1 VCIFDVKLARNTQA
15 MPQGEVLINPPLF
28 YLILIYIAQ
37 SLQHVSRNSIGR
49 PVKSA
54 LLRLKAI
61 EDKDAT
67 VIGACV
73 RKRDFYRW
81 EVYALARIH
90 YFVSTH
96 KTREHIHM

>member
-1 VCIFDVKLARNTQA
+1 MSQE
-15 MPQGEVLINPPLF
+15 EVVINPPFF
-28 YLILIYIAQ
+28 YLILNYIAQ

-67 VIGACV
+67 VIGAYV
-73 RKRDFYRW
+73 RKGDFYSW
-81 EVYALARIH
+81 EVVYALARIH
-90 YFVSTH
+90 YFVYSYTH
-96 KTREHIHM
+96 KTCECIHM

>member
-1 VCIFDVKLARNTQA
+1 
-15 MPQGEVLINPPLF
+15 M
-28 YLILIYIAQ
+28 
-37 SLQHVSRNSIGR
+37 
-49 PVKSA
+49 KSA

-96 KTREHIHM
+96 RTREYIHM